1 MGDLF
6 DGYRLDAAWD
16 EVFDSNGVPHAGTSA
31 LYAALQALSAE
42 DLDGRANALANAFRD
57 QGITF
62 DVSGEERPFPLDRSR
77 A

>member
-16 EVFDSNGVPHAGTSA
+16 VFASAGVPHPGTSA

-42 DLDGRANALANAFRD
+42 DLDGRADALANA
-57 QGITF
+57 
-62 DVSGEERPFPLDRSR
+62 PSR
-77 A
+77 APGTPGGSR